1 MEPIGDRTG
10 INFQNWQLF
19 IDNVSDD
26 IVIVDKNFYVI
37 LANKMARQ
45 SFNYPVVEPYR
56 YTYLE
61 FYHGILNKKRE
72 CPVEQAKAQRKTITK
87 LFQTGSETSYQLT
100 AKPVIGVD
108 GQVEWIACV
117 GKFVY
122 TEGPDMSGMH
132 SFNAGYNG
140 EWEFEFDDDFRIVS
154 TNRYMYLFTGIER
167 EKLIEQEVYI
177 QQLLAP
183 EFSRIFANH
192 ISEIKPDRNYTE
204 FRVLFKKADNS
215 YFGGYITVQPKTLK
229 GTANYRAS
237 VRPFRNPEFG
247 SKRYFEQIRLQN
259 YLSIIA
265 DQMAQSK
272 SFEVGYRIVA
282 ESVTEVLDLNLCGFL
297 HCENDGRMQVEA
309 ALLNNH
315 FVDEETIKGVEKE
328 GIDEFVES
336 LENNGL
342 LHIPC
347 VADAPYN
354 YKRFLLQE
362 KVHSFLAIP
371 LRHRSRL
378 VGAMVLGMTDVYSW
392 PEYKLDFAS
401 TVGSIVLQSFIQE
414 EMRERLRRVNES
426 FVNIFENSSD
436 AVFIV
441 ALNGQMLEV
450 NRTAETLTGYSK
462 KELQQK
468 VVSDISKTEALD
480 LAQMPFEMLQSHQMI
495 FGTEL
500 IPRTGESIPVETR
513 EKMIRF
519 NDELAILVLAR
530 DVRHRRELNRL
541 MVQTIASTED
551 KERKRIA
558 EGLHDDVAPLLST
571 LRIYIDLLQNV
582 ELSADEIAEYSIKMK
597 EIIGQSISTLR
608 QVSRNLMPGVLTDF
622 GLVEAITDFCN
633 KLRQTGI
640 IRINFDTDAN
650 HYNLDNK
657 ITNIIYSVVK
667 ELINNTIKHAD
678 ASEIYLELSASQKGL
693 KLIFKDNGIGVD
705 IEKHV
710 NSANEGLGLKNM
722 LSKVNA
728 VSGKVTALK
737 NKGFGVEIFFPLK
750 EDANIN

>member
-61 FYHGILNKKRE
+61 FYHGILNTHKE
-72 CPVEQAKAQRKTITK
+72 CPVKKAKTQKKTVTE
-87 LFQTGSETSYQLT
+87 LFQTGNETSYRLT
-100 AKPVIGVD
+100 TKPVLGD
-108 GQVEWIACV
+108 NNQVEWIACV
-117 GKFVY
+117 GRFVY
-122 TEGPDMSGMH
+122 TEGFDLSGIDRFTTGH
-132 SFNAGYNG
+132 SG
-140 EWEFEFDDDFRIVS
+140 EWEFELDENLRIVS

-167 EKLIEQEVYI
+167 EKLIDQKIYI
-177 QQLLAP
+177 RQLLAS
-183 EFSRIFANH
+183 EFADIFTDH
-192 ISEIKPDRNYTE
+192 ISKLKPDENYSE
-204 FRVLFKKADNS
+204 FRVLFKKVDNS
-215 YFGGYITVQPKTLK
+215 YFGGYIKLYPKTLK
-229 GTANYRAS
+229 GTAKYRAS

-265 DQMAQSK
+265 DQMAQSE
-272 SFEVGYRIVA
+272 SFEDGYRVIAKSVA
-282 ESVTEVLDLNLCGFL
+282 DVLDLNLCGFL
-297 HCENDGRMQVEA
+297 HTKHAGDMQVEA
-309 ALLNNH
+309 ALLNNR
-315 FVDEETIKGVEKE
+315 FIDEETIKDVKQE
-328 GIDEFVES
+328 GIDEFVKS
-336 LENNGL
+336 LEDNGL

-362 KVHSFLAIP
+362 KIHSFVAIP
-371 LRHRSRL
+371 LKYRSRF
-378 VGAMVLGMTDVYSW
+378 VGAMVLGMKDVYSW

-426 FVNIFENSSD
+426 FINIFENSSD

-468 VVSDISKTEALD
+468 VVSDISKTENLD
-480 LAQMPFEMLQSHQMI
+480 LAQMPFEMFQSHQMV

-519 NDELAILVLAR
+519 DDELAILVLAR

-571 LRIYIDLLQNV
+571 LRIYIDLLQNA

-640 IRINFDTDAN
+640 IRINFDTDAK

-678 ASEIYLELSASQKGL
+678 ASEINLELRASDKGV
-693 KLIFKDNGIGVD
+693 KVSFTDNGIGVD

-728 VSGKVTALK
+728 VSGKVTALQ
-737 NKGFGVEIFFPLK
+737 NDGFGVEIFFPVKK
-750 EDANIN
+750 ETNIN